1 MGDHLTVDY
10 DSDEEYTDYATD
22 APLPTPTPT
31 PFRTPH
37 PSRHHSRHATPSP
50 TPSGY
55 SASGSPPATNG
66 GRASPLH
73 RINTG
78 HQQHSHHHQLA
89 FDETISILDPRRF
102 TPTLHANLVAEI
114 LSLRRELEAKSN
126 WVNTLEEDLHEARNE
141 HETAATTAVTAQ
153 REARDI
159 KRQLARAENDDAV
172 EIVAKERDEAVNTV
186 AELKRQVERLTK
198 SRRAAEEDV
207 ERMKKEAEQEREEFE
222 AIKRALERKV
232 HVAEGRLKSV
242 LDEVAATN
250 SLPPPQ
256 PPPPEIIEDH
266 EDANQS
272 EIEQSDAASI
282 QENMRDSF
290 IGRPTS
296 WKMGDDEAERLGIR
310 FSVAPNAGKSLAD
323 ELNFDDDEDDEEG
336 LEEYDE
342 YDEDDRTADFSF
354 AEDTALSANGSDNGL
369 QSAVEENDQE
379 EENEMTAYHE
389 MGVQVDI
396 DDTQEIQEQESKE
409 EQQQLHQESEKQ
421 VERLDILGLEIEEKL
436 AELERTYVELDRKTQ
451 ELDSIYNE
459 VDRAHYRIVEL
470 EEQVDKMDEEA
481 AEREEFISN
490 LRRDHMEEIKVFEAR
505 GKEVEEKWAALQ
517 TQGISL
523 EKTIEE
529 RSKSLDER
537 EALIIAASTPIVVEG
552 EPTEM
557 SLEQRS
563 KELDDRQVVI
573 NVQKASL
580 DEREKLF
587 EEQKLSLEKRETYIT
602 EQEAAIIKKGDN
614 IIQRESTVI
623 EQQTTITQQMQNL
636 VDQKKTLDE
645 RESNLNDQKAAFE
658 QKDADLVEWE
668 SKLDTQKVA
677 IEAQKTIIAERE
689 NSLDERNAALDLQR
703 TTLEEQKV
711 VFEEQKST
719 LEEQKTALEEQ
730 KAALEARVTSLD
742 EREEELDERE
752 AELDD
757 QVTTVLERK
766 SNLDRREL
774 SLNER
779 HDALQE
785 WEGNLNE
792 AEINLEEREKAFAE
806 REALGVSSPISIDDK
821 AKTEAEIEGKE
832 RDGEYEA
839 NERRKRRSTGVSLM
853 TLSSPVANI
862 PTPMYVSCESQTTPS
877 YTSVKSQTSPPYVS
891 VETQVSPAYASTETQ
906 ARPEYVSVD
915 AQASPLYVS
924 VDAQASPIYI
934 SVEAQTGSPYVSV
947 EIQTNP
953 PYVSTEAQTS
963 SSYVSTECQAS
974 WEYVSVEAQTSSDYV
989 STETQCNSEYVS
1001 VDMQTASSQC
1011 ISAES
1016 QVTPMYA
1023 TTESQ
1028 TEELIPPP
1036 IPPRRGSPVPPMSPI
1051 SPAVEMQTIGVQTEP
1066 MRPPPLAR
1074 VIPTIAVIPPPP
1086 TPPLPPPPPPVM
1098 KSASAQT
1105 IAKPRTRSRSM
1116 QTEEIRLDER
1126 LMKIAPHLHPSAIM
1140 ASHPPVRPVQ
1150 LEDIPPSP
1158 PKKSSRRSM
1167 VKRSSTMGP
1176 ISVTTSGTTPR
1187 SVPMVD
1193 SGHGSAFFSSP
1204 PRSDTFMQS
1213 PDKALSRRSFGY
1225 PDVPG
1230 SSGDEFLDDGELS
1243 VNEFKTA
1250 LSAPKSKKPKST
1262 PHVNLNKPS
1271 PVETSVPKPGGG
1283 LQRKGA
1289 TIRKTALISSGS
1301 QAHNRPRSPSFESN
1315 RTSESGG
1322 TKIGPPFPVPAR
1334 HSSRKPGGYGSHPRN
1349 ESPTPMP
1356 IGFSRRPTQPRH
1368 QRESSVQSIRKVRS
1382 ATALPSLRTSN
1393 GRNRSPPPLS
1403 ASSIAPD
1410 SPMLPFRRD
1419 EIRASAFERPK
1430 HGSIKHKR
1438 VESITTSTSATT
1450 NGNASVG
1457 STIQQTSV
1465 VDAIAQTMV
1474 GEWMWKYV
1482 RRRKSFGVAE
1492 SPQND
1497 DSAGGQRHKRWVWL
1511 APYERAVM
1519 WSSRQ
1524 PTSGNALLG
1533 KSGRKRK
1540 PSILQSPAG
1549 LNRALDKVL
1558 TSKVP
1563 IQSVLD
1569 VKDETPLPKG
1579 ADLSKPLF
1587 NRSILILTPARALK
1601 FTAPNKERHY
1611 VWLTALSFL
1620 SHSPQGSEGLLALP
1634 PPMPFEYEQLQHQ
1647 QPSVPTRPPVPPIPM
1662 HRDAPFHPVRDSIR
1676 LAKGKSRQKAAKING
1691 FPPRNDSILE
1701 VESIRSVGSS
1711 TAEPPSIP
1719 RFPGQHTRKRSS
1731 SAVRPGTHR
1740 SISNGY
1746 DPAMLSSFGGSNTA
1760 DYYGAPLMGVGGIG
1774 IVTGNSLLSGH
1785 PNPPLGNW
1793 DNGPVGTV
1801 RMEAFVE
1808 RPRYDFDDEEEY
1820 GSRFRRDRRSSRQS
1834 HWSGSVDYA
1843 GSPGLGPASNDEG
1856 FWRGEDPF
1864 SGF

>member
-22 APLPTPTPT
+22 APLPTPSPT

-153 REARDI
+153 REARDV

-282 QENMRDSF
+282 QESMRDSF

-323 ELNFDDDEDDEEG
+323 ELNFDDEEDDEG

-342 YDEDDRTADFSF
+342 YEEDDRTADFSF

-369 QSAVEENDQE
+369 QSAVGENDQE

-490 LRRDHMEEIKVFEAR
+490 LKRDHAEEIKVFEVR
-505 GKEVEEKWAALQ
+505 GKEVEEKWSALQ
-517 TQGISL
+517 AQEISL
-523 EKTIEE
+523 ERTIEE

-537 EALIIAASTPIVVEG
+537 EALIIAASIPIIVEG
-552 EPTEM
+552 EPTE
-557 SLEQRS
+557 
-563 KELDDRQVVI
+563 
-573 NVQKASL
+573 
-580 DEREKLF
+580 
-587 EEQKLSLEKRETYIT
+587 
-602 EQEAAIIKKGDN
+602 IK
-614 IIQRESTVI
+614 
-623 EQQTTITQQMQNL
+623 
-636 VDQKKTLDE
+636 
-645 RESNLNDQKAAFE
+645 
-658 QKDADLVEWE
+658 
-668 SKLDTQKVA
+668 
-677 IEAQKTIIAERE
+677 
-689 NSLDERNAALDLQR
+689 
-703 TTLEEQKV
+703 
-711 VFEEQKST
+711 
-719 LEEQKTALEEQ
+719 
-730 KAALEARVTSLD
+730 
-742 EREEELDERE
+742 
-752 AELDD
+752 
-757 QVTTVLERK
+757 
-766 SNLDRREL
+766 
-774 SLNER
+774 
-779 HDALQE
+779 
-785 WEGNLNE
+785 
-792 AEINLEEREKAFAE
+792 
-806 REALGVSSPISIDDK
+806 
-821 AKTEAEIEGKE
+821 
-832 RDGEYEA
+832 
-839 NERRKRRSTGVSLM
+839 
-853 TLSSPVANI
+853 
-862 PTPMYVSCESQTTPS
+862 
-877 YTSVKSQTSPPYVS
+877 
-891 VETQVSPAYASTETQ
+891 
-906 ARPEYVSVD
+906 
-915 AQASPLYVS
+915 
-924 VDAQASPIYI
+924 
-934 SVEAQTGSPYVSV
+934 
-947 EIQTNP
+947 
-953 PYVSTEAQTS
+953 
-963 SSYVSTECQAS
+963 
-974 WEYVSVEAQTSSDYV
+974 
-989 STETQCNSEYVS
+989 
-1001 VDMQTASSQC
+1001 
-1011 ISAES
+1011 
-1016 QVTPMYA
+1016 
-1023 TTESQ
+1023 
-1028 TEELIPPP
+1028 
-1036 IPPRRGSPVPPMSPI
+1036 GSPVPPMSPI
-1051 SPAVEMQTIGVQTEP
+1051 SPAVETQTIGVQTEP
-1066 MRPPPLAR
+1066 MRPPPLAQI
-1074 VIPTIAVIPPPP
+1074 IPTIAVIPPPP

-1098 KSASAQT
+1098 RSTSAQT

-1150 LEDIPPSP
+1150 LEDVPPSP

-1204 PRSDTFMQS
+1204 SRSDTFMLS
-1213 PDKALSRRSFGY
+1213 PDKELSRRSFGF

-1230 SSGDEFLDDGELS
+1230 SSGDEFLDDAELS

-1262 PHVNLNKPS
+1262 PHVNLNRPS
-1271 PVETSVPKPGGG
+1271 PVETSAPKPGGG

-1301 QAHNRPRSPSFESN
+1301 HAHNRPRSPSFESN
-1315 RTSESGG
+1315 RTSESGS

-1368 QRESSVQSIRKVRS
+1368 QREPSVQSIRKVRS
-1382 ATALPSLRTSN
+1382 ATALPNLRNSN

-1403 ASSIAPD
+1403 ASSVAPD
-1410 SPMLPFRRD
+1410 SPILPFRRD
-1419 EIRASAFERPK
+1419 EVRASAFERPK

-1438 VESITTSTSATT
+1438 VESITTSNSATT

-1533 KSGRKRK
+1533 KSGRK
-1540 PSILQSPAG
+1540 L
-1549 LNRALDKVL
+1549 
-1558 TSKVP
+1558 P

-1579 ADLSKPLF
+1579 ADPSKPLF

-1634 PPMPFEYEQLQHQ
+1634 PPMPFEYEQVQHQ
-1647 QPSVPTRPPVPPIPM
+1647 QPSIPARPPVPPIPM

-1676 LAKGKSRQKAAKING
+1676 LAKGKSRQKAAKVNG

-1808 RPRYDFDDEEEY
+1808 RPRYDFDGEEEY